1 MSSTRDAVC
10 FEALATPDSLQ
21 LTLRLDILSIK
32 NPGGY
37 MMVDSMSRL
46 SVVPSRPY
54 RSRRRSDRTQATR
67 EQIKAAVRELLA
79 EGSFHASTVE
89 EVADRAGVARATLYQ
104 HFRSRLELVD
114 AICETFDEN
123 PALLQLRDTVGLPDA
138 HTALAETIA
147 LTVRFWST
155 EDAILRQLYGAAAI
169 DSAAQALVD
178 RQRGDRRNEY
188 DRLVHNL
195 HRADNLRAGLTR
207 QQALNLLLV
216 LSSYDTYRELRE
228 AGLSDSQTTTLLQ
241 QTARDLLLPA

>member
-1 MSSTRDAVC
+1 
-10 FEALATPDSLQ
+10 
-21 LTLRLDILSIK
+21 
-32 NPGGY
+32 
-37 MMVDSMSRL
+37 
-46 SVVPSRPY
+46 
-54 RSRRRSDRTQATR
+54 
-67 EQIKAAVRELLA
+67 VRELLA

-123 PALLQLRDTVGLPDA
+123 PALLQLRDTVELPDA

-155 EDAILRQLYGAAAI
+155 EDPILRQLYGAAAI

-195 HRADNLRAGLTR
+195 HRADNLRASLTR

-228 AGLSDSQTTTLLQ
+228 AGLSDRQTTTLLQ